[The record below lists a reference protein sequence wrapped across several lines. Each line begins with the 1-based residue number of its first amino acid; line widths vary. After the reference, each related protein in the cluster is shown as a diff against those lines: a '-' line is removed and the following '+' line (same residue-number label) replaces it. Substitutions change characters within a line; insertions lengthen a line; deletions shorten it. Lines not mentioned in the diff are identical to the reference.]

1 MTLAARRAAEFVGAK
16 AQRIGWVMT
25 DVVDERHRV
34 DEWAFA
40 SARVAPAFTPGYVHD
55 QPLLTT
61 GDLGAASVGVML
73 AIAATLWQTE
83 CAPDD
88 VVLIAAHSDRADRGA
103 LVLRA
108 P

>member
-1 MTLAARRAAEFVGAK
+1 MKIARSIV
-16 AQRIGWVMT
+16 
-25 DVVDERHRV
+25 
-34 DEWAFA
+34 
-40 SARVAPAFTPGYVHD
+40 
-55 QPLLTT
+55 
-61 GDLGAASVGVML
+61 L

-88 VVLIAAHSDRADRGA
+88 VVLVAAHSDRADRGA